1 MTDYEI
7 GIAVGVLIAWP
18 VVSIGV
24 VGAGLCGAR
33 PRCCIP
39 GRLGYGDESRQD
51 ATVAGTSS

>member
-24 VGAGLCGAR
+24 FLTMAFFTY
-33 PRCCIP
+33 PR
-39 GRLGYGDESRQD
+39 GDRHE
-51 ATVAGTSS
+51 

>member
-24 VGAGLCGAR
+24 VLTLAIFTHPQG
-33 PRCCIP
+33 
-39 GRLGYGDESRQD
+39 GDRHE
-51 ATVAGTSS
+51 